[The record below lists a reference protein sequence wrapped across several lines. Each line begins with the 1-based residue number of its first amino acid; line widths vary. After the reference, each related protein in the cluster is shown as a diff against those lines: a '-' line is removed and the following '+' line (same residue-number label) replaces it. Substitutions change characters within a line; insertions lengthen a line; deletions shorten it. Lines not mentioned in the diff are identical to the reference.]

1 MESFTISLDIKEKEC
16 DVSGSI
22 VGLEFIYQ
30 QQNIAE
36 KFIQFCSG
44 KLKYLKIK
52 GSARVMLFNTTFN
65 NISTISWQSVLLVEE
80 TLHKKNCM

>member
-30 QQNIAE
+30 QLRFPPPIILTAM
-36 KFIQFCSG
+36 IL
-44 KLKYLKIK
+44 LK
-52 GSARVMLFNTTFN
+52 
-65 NISTISWQSVLLVEE
+65 
-80 TLHKKNCM
+80 CC

>member
-44 KLKYLKIK
+44 KLKYLK
-52 GSARVMLFNTTFN
+52 L
-65 NISTISWQSVLLVEE
+65 
-80 TLHKKNCM
+80 

>member
-16 DVSGSI
+16 HVSGSI

-44 KLKYLKIK
+44 KLKYLK
-52 GSARVMLFNTTFN
+52 F
-65 NISTISWQSVLLVEE
+65 
-80 TLHKKNCM
+80 